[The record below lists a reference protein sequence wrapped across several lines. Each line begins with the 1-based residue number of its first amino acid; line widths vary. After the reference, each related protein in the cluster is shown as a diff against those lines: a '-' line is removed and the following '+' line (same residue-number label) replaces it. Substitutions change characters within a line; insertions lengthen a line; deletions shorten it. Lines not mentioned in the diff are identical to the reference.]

1 MQHPVVANLYNQ
13 LALPVIAAPMFLVSG
28 PEMVIAQSASGII
41 GSMPSLNARPQSQLS
56 EWLSEISE
64 SLATLRAREPERVVA
79 PWAINLIVHHSN
91 NRVEADLATCEAH
104 KVPIIITSL
113 RAPGDVVSAVHA
125 WGGKVFHDV
134 TTLRHAEKALE
145 AGVDGLILVSAGAGG
160 HAGTIS
166 PFALVGEVRRMFD
179 GPIILSGAISRGH
192 DIAAARAMGADF
204 AYMGT
209 RFIASH
215 EARAADAYKQMIV
228 DSAARDIVY
237 TPYFSG
243 IPGNYLRQSVI
254 AAGFDPDALPAQ
266 PAGATRFDSDDKR
279 DKADASAPKPWRD
292 IWSAGQGVGNIEQV
306 MSVADIVEQL
316 QNEYADACHRLR
328 DGFGT
333 QEGVD
338 ARGGLDTVRL

>member
-1 MQHPVVANLYNQ
+1 MQIRTDAAGQFRCAAIHWFQSNGLPGKVSITEHKYCAAPRRPSYSRREKNTMQHPVVANLYNQ

-91 NRVEADLATCEAH
+91 DRVEADLATCEAH

-160 HAGTIS
+160 HAGT
-166 PFALVGEVRRMFD
+166 
-179 GPIILSGAISRGH
+179 
-192 DIAAARAMGADF
+192 
-204 AYMGT
+204 
-209 RFIASH
+209 
-215 EARAADAYKQMIV
+215 
-228 DSAARDIVY
+228 
-237 TPYFSG
+237 
-243 IPGNYLRQSVI
+243 
-254 AAGFDPDALPAQ
+254 
-266 PAGATRFDSDDKR
+266 
-279 DKADASAPKPWRD
+279 
-292 IWSAGQGVGNIEQV
+292 
-306 MSVADIVEQL
+306 
-316 QNEYADACHRLR
+316 
-328 DGFGT
+328 
-333 QEGVD
+333 
-338 ARGGLDTVRL
+338 